1 MMYYLRAARVHNL
14 GERMI
19 QKVHGENK
27 DYGFGVIGYVA
38 ALLTTFSSIPDLS
51 GMREGN

>member
-27 DYGFGVIGYVA
+27 VHGF
-38 ALLTTFSSIPDLS
+38 LHIPIYSNTDS
-51 GMREGN
+51 DFIRTAF